1 MTFLIDLAI
10 NEWFLSS
17 EWKEEYKWIEK
28 RVLSSLFLHPSISLY
43 LVGIVI
49 CNLTRE
55 LNLASKV
62 ITFSQVDVVKTLALV
77 ADWLNFC
84 TKVLYDALYHL

>member
-28 RVLSSLFLHPSISLY
+28 RVLSSLFLLRPLACNC
-43 LVGIVI
+43 VVI